1 MQEKQADVSS
11 FPGLG
16 RSLEEGLVTH
26 SSILAWRIPQTEEP
40 YGLQSMGL
48 QSVWHDRS
56 NWTACTWYEWV
67 SRELRM
73 EPEREKGT
81 VLLAENNTLLKCCLV
96 FCLFVVVFFFFKP
109 CHAACRIYQSGI
121 ELGPKAVKAW
131 VLTTLLPGKSHLCSA
146 GVCLWPMAS
155 STSLPLRWPSF
166 CTHSSFF
173 PIKGTLGSYFTHFKG
188 YFAREED
195 NSGWRHE
202 LVIHRISW
210 SLRPFWFGLRFYIY
224 SNSLLKNQFLTFVT
238 VVYVPEVIVSLL
250 QCVKIAPS
258 WFSRSII
265 IGTRSLK

>member
-16 RSLEEGLVTH
+16 RSPGGGLGDPLQYSGLKNPTDRGALWTTVYGVANSLTRLKQLDSMHLIQVSDVWTENGTWEGEGNRF
-26 SSILAWRIPQTEEP
+26 A
-40 YGLQSMGL
+40 
-48 QSVWHDRS
+48 
-56 NWTACTWYEWV
+56 
-67 SRELRM
+67 SREQS
-73 EPEREKGT
+73 T
-81 VLLAENNTLLKCCLV
+81 SQVLV
-96 FCLFVVVFFFFKP
+96 FFFLFFFFKP
-109 CHAACRIYQSGI
+109 YHAACRIYQPGT
-121 ELGPKAVKAW
+121 ELGPKALEAW
-131 VLTTLLPGKSHLCSA
+131 VSTTLLSGKSHLCSA
-146 GVCLWPMAS
+146 GVCRWPTAS
-155 STSLPLRWPSF
+155 STSPPLRWPSF
-166 CTHSSFF
+166 CTHSSSF

-188 YFAREED
+188 YFAREESD
-195 NSGWRHE
+195 SGWRHD

-238 VVYVPEVIVSLL
+238 LLYVPEVIVFLL